1 MPSRSALAKPVAND
15 HSSAP
20 PSVRLASNSDGATIH
35 RLVTDSGFAVEDI
48 DWSVVYPYWLVAE
61 QNGDVVGCIQVC
73 IGVPIGRLEML
84 SVRADL
90 SHMLRAAIV
99 KSLLLAGA
107 ATLKKAGAQMVS
119 GMIPFEMKS
128 YKRLLQRRGCVS
140 IGVGNMMARRL

>member
-1 MPSRSALAKPVAND
+1 MSRQSAVAVRSVNEQSTTPSI
-15 HSSAP
+15 
-20 PSVRLASNSDGATIH
+20 RLATNSDGDAIH
-35 RLVTDSGFAVEDI
+35 RLVTDAGFAVDGI
-48 DWSVVYPYWLVAE
+48 DWGVVYPYWLVAE
-61 QNGDVVGCIQVC
+61 QDAEVIGCIQVC
-73 IGVPIGRLEML
+73 IGIPIGRLEML
-84 SVRADL
+84 SVSRDL
-90 SHMLRAAIV
+90 SHPLRAIVV